1 MRNGLGISMMFAV
14 GMLAGCHHVDATKKS
29 KNYTV
34 NVLRDDMPVD
44 GAQVKLVV
52 WRKSEVPGAPVNPAD
67 VLYETR
73 TDTSGEADI
82 PVKRKSSYGIKA
94 TACLEDAVW
103 AGDAWVSRKSEQVQ
117 INLEKTNTACLGE

>member
-1 MRNGLGISMMFAV
+1 MKNGLGISMMFAV
-14 GMLAGCHHVDATKKS
+14 GMLAGCHHADATKKS

-44 GAQVKLVV
+44 DAQVKLVV
-52 WRKSEVPGAPVNPAD
+52 WRKSEVPSAPVNPAD

-73 TDTSGEADI
+73 TDTRGEADI

-94 TACLEDAVW
+94 TACLDDAVW
-103 AGDAWVSRKSEQVQ
+103 AGDAWVSRKSERVQ
-117 INLEKTNTACLGE
+117 INLEKTNASCIGE

>member
-1 MRNGLGISMMFAV
+1 MKFSSLVFVFLVIIASV
-14 GMLAGCHHVDATKKS
+14 GCTLTGTPKKP
-29 KNYTV
+29 KHYTV
-34 NVLRDDMPVD
+34 NVLRDDSPVD

-73 TDTSGEADI
+73 TDTLGEADI

-103 AGDAWVSRKSEQVQ
+103 AGDAWVSRKSLQVQ
-117 INLEKTNTACLGE
+117 IHLEQTETACLGE